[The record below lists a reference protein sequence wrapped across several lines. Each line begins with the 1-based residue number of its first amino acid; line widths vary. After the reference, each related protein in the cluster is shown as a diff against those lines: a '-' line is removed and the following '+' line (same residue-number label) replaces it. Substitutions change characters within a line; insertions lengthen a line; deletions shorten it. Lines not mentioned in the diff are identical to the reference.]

1 MEKAWPGSQIS
12 IRKEAVAEGKLVEA
26 KKEVVIVCQ
35 DMKKE
40 INPWTLFF
48 SYSPRA
54 WGMAVAAAVDWA

>member
-40 INPWTLFF
+40 INP
-48 SYSPRA
+48 
-54 WGMAVAAAVDWA
+54 